1 MSTIECI
8 VKGASVEPYRYQ
20 TGIHPTKVARKVA
33 SLKERMKRKRP
44 VEYFKG
50 LVPSLVQHEYLTQD
64 TIKAKHK
71 FAVSQYRM
79 SFFCVSYSLSDSF
92 LMHYACTCTTNQ
104 RPYLVYDVTS
114 KGMKALVDGPI
125 MLPVPLSVREQEA
138 LEEERKQK
146 VISELKDKGVDMEQ
160 IPPEELEAGEGEA
173 ITALK
178 RWYSYVDSMTARGRT
193 DIVNELDDLKNRIE
207 AWRLDMAEK
216 YRMAPASVIEEH
228 LLVKIAYATAS
239 LRAGGRMDKDAL
251 VATGVRSSGIDELT
265 SVLDEWAKDAKSGM
279 DSNDE
284 SSCDPMIFQPG
295 QKFQPSNSWRF
306 AVYKPNKKTGKAT
319 WEVSYDRFIKGEHP
333 LTIAMTQK
341 SGKPIQVAT
350 VVGHIL
356 DALVQGR
363 DVDLHRLSTSELP
376 PNRSEWQELVRCSV
390 ETGIDVTG
398 GEL

>member
-1 MSTIECI
+1 
-8 VKGASVEPYRYQ
+8 
-20 TGIHPTKVARKVA
+20 
-33 SLKERMKRKRP
+33 
-44 VEYFKG
+44 
-50 LVPSLVQHEYLTQD
+50 
-64 TIKAKHK
+64 
-71 FAVSQYRM
+71 
-79 SFFCVSYSLSDSF
+79 
-92 LMHYACTCTTNQ
+92 MHYTLVSAQLTQ
-104 RPYLVYDVTS
+104 RPYLVYNVTS
-114 KGMKALVDGPI
+114 KGMKVLVDGPI

-146 VISELKDKGVDMEQ
+146 VISELKNKGVDMEQ

-173 ITALK
+173 IAALK

-216 YRMAPASVIEEH
+216 YRMAPASVMEEH
-228 LLVKIAYATAS
+228 LLVKVAYATAS

-251 VATGVRSSGIDELT
+251 VAAGVRSSGIDELT
-265 SVLDEWAKDAKSGM
+265 SVLGEWAKDAKSGM
-279 DSNDE
+279 EGNDE
-284 SSCDPMIFQPG
+284 SSSDPMTFQPG

-319 WEVSYDRFIKGEHP
+319 WEISYDRFVNGEHP

-363 DVDLHRLSTSELP
+363 AVDLHRLSTAELP

-398 GEL
+398 GESLLVLSIATNAHVQHQTLNSFLHRSCNFRARPRDVYDERLLIACYGESVCSEGTHREESGGECQME